1 MKKFCRALGMGMGMA
16 IMPALSLFAADE
28 LTPSEQQLDLGDIQ
42 ALRDWLNVKRQ
53 VTIKEI
59 GGNLSLS
66 AEVRFE
72 FQDTNEVKDGV
83 RQRGHHAATPLP
95 ARAYDVEVN
104 LILDYRA
111 DNTWASIKIEFDND
125 GGLFTSTN
133 NKLRIEKAYFGVRV
147 YNGDLYVMDVELGRR
162 FLGTC
167 FDSKVQFVAQADSL
181 FWKHDW
187 SIDKYGDVYLHLM
200 AMLVNDND
208 DRYAYISE
216 LGWLGIMD
224 TGFFLKYSIA
234 DWDTKDYHSNGHIPR
249 YKFIVNQWLFGYK
262 WIPKGF
268 GKLVMPYAA
277 LLWNPA
283 AAKTKY
289 TNHQKANWGGYF
301 GVSLGE
307 LRKQWDWAFDANY
320 QILQA
325 QVTPGY
331 DSGGIGLGNAAGV
344 GLYTDK
350 TDESGKP
357 LADPKA
363 ACGKDNFRGFV
374 VTLDW
379 LLTNNLNFQ
388 QQWQQACTLDSHIG
402 PWRRFKQYEIEFIYG
417 F

>member
-1 MKKFCRALGMGMGMA
+1 MKNFCRSLGMGLGLA
-16 IMPALSLFAADE
+16 VLPALTLFAE
-28 LTPSEQQLDLGDIQ
+28 ETPSEQQLDLGDIQ

-66 AEVRFE
+66 AEIRFE
-72 FQDTNEVKDGV
+72 FQDTNEVKAGI
-83 RQRGHHAATPLP
+83 RQRGHNAATTLP

-111 DNTWASIKIEFDND
+111 DNTWGSIKIEFDND

-167 FDSKVQFVAQADSL
+167 FDSKVEFVAQADSL

-187 SIDKYGDVYLHLM
+187 SIDKWGDVYLHLM
-200 AMLVNDND
+200 AMLVD
-208 DRYAYISE
+208 DTQDQYAYVSE

-224 TGFFLKYSIA
+224 TGFYIKYSIA
-234 DWDTKDYHSNGHIPR
+234 DWDTKHGKRFD
-249 YKFIVNQWLFGYK
+249 FIVNQWLVGYK
-262 WIPKGF
+262 WIPEKF

-277 LLWNPA
+277 FLWNPVA
-283 AAKTKY
+283 AESKY
-289 TNHQKANWGGYF
+289 TNGKKANLGGYV
-301 GVSLGE
+301 GISLGE

-325 QVTPGY
+325 QVTPGF

-344 GLYTDK
+344 GLYTTR

-357 LADPKA
+357 LSGSSE
-363 ACGKDNFRGFV
+363 ACGKDNFRGFIL
-374 VTLDW
+374 TLDW

-388 QQWQQACTLDSHIG
+388 QQWLQACTLDKDIG